1 MSSEGMANLTWAYA
15 RNSDHSPPRGDPRKS
30 SSYQRSGSR
39 MDENCRGVYTTAAA
53 MGIAVAEPGVLQVA
67 ASLLLKLLLSTLQFA
82 SPQSS
87 LSWGCT

>member
-1 MSSEGMANLTWAYA
+1 MANLTWAYA

-39 MDENCRGVYTTAAA
+39 IDVKYTTAAA

-67 ASLLLKLLLSTLQFA
+67 ASLLLKLLLSTLQLQFA

-87 LSWGCT
+87 LTWGCT